1 MGRTGP
7 HVDPPHRPVR
17 RLRRPRR
24 HRRGPGPDVVGR
36 ARPDVDRRLLHQRPR
51 RRQHHPGA
59 DLLHGAQA
67 GDRLGEEARP
77 GAARGPRLGRQP
89 HQGGG
94 RVLALPR
101 PRLRRPLLRPAR
113 LRRVRRQGP
122 RHGPEGR
129 GRRRHAADRPRGAA
143 PLGAEGPAGRPP
155 HRRHRG
161 SYGGG
166 YQYVG
171 AFAEIAKTGRTRFD
185 ALAPEY
191 TWWDIN
197 DALAPSGVVRSEWL
211 SALYAVGLPSDAHT
225 DPAKFGFPEG
235 IATGRYPAALKAFWH
250 DTAARR
256 GRQGLR
262 LDIPVLVRQG
272 VSDNL
277 FNLNQA
283 LKNLTALTPAAR
295 VESVVIGFHGGQAL
309 PAVLPRGSQAGAP
322 VALGTAGTDPC
333 SPACRAGRGTPSTS
347 RCAST
352 TSTSRAEGHRSRPGP
367 LRLVTPRWRLHP
379 DHRARHPEGVLR
391 RHRHRPRSPPPG
403 GPGTCRSR
411 RAR

>member
-1 MGRTGP
+1 M
-7 HVDPPHRPVR
+7 
-17 RLRRPRR
+17 
-24 HRRGPGPDVVGR
+24 
-36 ARPDVDRRLLHQRPR
+36 
-51 RRQHHPGA
+51 
-59 DLLHGAQA
+59 
-67 GDRLGEEARP
+67 
-77 GAARGPRLGRQP
+77 
-89 HQGGG
+89 
-94 RVLALPR
+94 
-101 PRLRRPLLRPAR
+101 
-113 LRRVRRQGP
+113 
-122 RHGPEGR
+122 
-129 GRRRHAADRPRGAA
+129 
-143 PLGAEGPAGRPP
+143 GAEGPAGRPP
-155 HRRHRG
+155 HQRIGG

-225 DPAKFGFPEG
+225 DPAKHGFPEG
-235 IATGRYPAALKAFWH
+235 LATGQYPAALKAFW
-250 DTAARR
+250 DDNGPRAAVAK
-256 GRQGLR
+256 GLR

-295 VESVVIGFHGGQAL
+295 AESVVIGFHGGHAL

-333 SPACRAGRGTPSTS
+333 SPALQGGKGDFVDIALRFYDVHLKGAKGTVPGQGRY
-347 RCAST
+347 A
-352 TSTSRAEGHRSRPGP
+352 
-367 LRLVTPRWRLHP
+367 LVTPDGGCLQTP
-379 DHRARHPEGVLR
+379 VLGTPKAFPPAPSPR
-391 RHRHRPRSPPPG
+391 RSPPPG
-403 GPGTCRSR
+403 RPGTCRSR